1 MGRARAEAAD
11 CSACPRMCARGSP
24 SRSPPP
30 SATRSGGRSRC
41 RRSHSCRRPSSRAPS
56 APSGAPRRSPRRAAR
71 SVNRPISPDRGT
83 RVSSFVRPP
92 SRVLFALAALVA
104 CALLLAGCGK
114 TSTVQEPSVVVTG
127 GTQPSPAT
135 GQPRRPDGDT
145 VRIVVVTHGQ
155 ASSPFWAIVRNGVE
169 AAARQMD
176 VLVSYRAPDVYSLDR
191 MKAMVD
197 QAAASRPDGLVVS
210 LPEPGI
216 GAAVRRA
223 VKAEIPV
230 VTINS
235 GSDLSARLGVLAH
248 VGQPE
253 HRAGL
258 VAGQRLAAA
267 GVRRALCVNQQVG
280 NIGLDARCAGLAEAM
295 RAAGGRSTVIGV
307 DDQSPAT
314 PKRLAAAVAHD
325 RIDGM
330 LTLNATTGMEAV
342 QAVRGGAARRVRI
355 GTFDLGPDV
364 LRAVRDG
371 RVRFAVD
378 QQAYLQGYLPV
389 ALLTQRARYGLFP
402 DEGGIISTGPHFVT
416 RENAAQAIEL
426 SRRSIR

>member
-1 MGRARAEAAD
+1 MAL
-11 CSACPRMCARGSP
+11 
-24 SRSPPP
+24 
-30 SATRSGGRSRC
+30 T
-41 RRSHSCRRPSSRAPS
+41 
-56 APSGAPRRSPRRAAR
+56 
-71 SVNRPISPDRGT
+71 
-83 RVSSFVRPP
+83 
-92 SRVLFALAALVA
+92 ALAV
-104 CALLLAGCGK
+104 GCGK
-114 TSTVQEPSVVVTG
+114 TTTVREPSIEVRG
-127 GTQPSPAT
+127 SQPPAP
-135 GQPRRPDGDT
+135 GANAVRPAPGRGRGA

-191 MKAMVD
+191 MKAMVEE
-197 QAAASRPDGLVVS
+197 AIAGRPDGLVVS

-216 GAAVRRA
+216 GPAVRHAVRA
-223 VKAEIPV
+223 GIPV

-235 GSDLSARLGVLAH
+235 GSELSGRLGVLAH

-253 HRAGL
+253 RRAG
-258 VAGQRLAAA
+258 VAAGRRLAAA

-280 NIGLDARCAGLAEAM
+280 NLGLDARCAGLADAM

-314 PKRLAAAVAHD
+314 PRRLAAAVARD

-342 QAVRGGAARRVRI
+342 KAVRGDARGRSVAI
-355 GTFDLGPDV
+355 GTFDLGPEV
-364 LRAVRDG
+364 LRAVRAG
-371 RVRFAVD
+371 RLRFAVD

-389 ALLTQRARYGLFP
+389 ALLAQRARYGLFP
-402 DEGGIISTGPHFVT
+402 DEGGVIATGPHFVT
-416 RENAAQAIEL
+416 RANAGQALEL

>member
-1 MGRARAEAAD
+1 VLH
-11 CSACPRMCARGSP
+11 
-24 SRSPPP
+24 RSPPA
-30 SATRSGGRSRC
+30 SL
-41 RRSHSCRRPSSRAPS
+41 RP
-56 APSGAPRRSPRRAAR
+56 
-71 SVNRPISPDRGT
+71 
-83 RVSSFVRPP
+83 
-92 SRVLFALAALVA
+92 LAGLVALVA
-104 CALLLAGCGK
+104 LTALLAACGK
-114 TSTVQEPSVVVTG
+114 TSTVREPSIEVRG
-127 GTQPSPAT
+127 
-135 GQPRRPDGDT
+135 GQPPAVDRRVPSAPGARRGEE
-145 VRIVVVTHGQ
+145 VRIFVITHGQ

-176 VLVSYRAPDVYSLDR
+176 VLVRYRAPDVYSLER

-197 QAAASRPDGLVVS
+197 QAIAARPDGLVVS
-210 LPEPGI
+210 LPEAGI
-216 GAAVRRA
+216 GPAVRRA
-223 VKAEIPV
+223 VKAGIPV

-235 GSDLSARLGVLAH
+235 GSDLSRRLGVLAH

-253 HRAGL
+253 RRAGL
-258 VAGQRLAAA
+258 AAGRRLAAA

-280 NIGLDARCAGLAEAM
+280 NLGLDARCAGLAAAM

-314 PKRLAAAVAHD
+314 PKRLAAAVARG

-330 LTLNATTGMEAV
+330 LTLNATTGMEALE
-342 QAVRGGAARRVRI
+342 AVRRDGRAGAVAI

-364 LRAVRDG
+364 LRAVRAG
-371 RVRFAVD
+371 RLRFAVD

-402 DEGGIISTGPHFVT
+402 DEGGVIATGPHFVT
-416 RENAAQAIEL
+416 RDNAQQAIEL